1 MRTQLMSQLSSQ
13 PMTPQLFKKVACF
26 TDIHFGLKSNSGVH
40 NKDCEDFVD
49 WYIAKAKAEGCDV
62 GMFMGDW
69 HHNRNSLNITTMD
82 YSLRA
87 LEKLGKAFDNFY
99 FFPGNH
105 DLYYKDKRDIHSV
118 EFGKYIPGITVVHEP
133 TTIGNVTLCPWLV
146 GDEWRSIGKKGG
158 KYIFGHF
165 ELPSFFMNAMV
176 QMPDHG
182 EIQLDSFQNYE
193 LGFSGHFHKRQ
204 QRQNMIYIGN
214 AFPHNYAD
222 AWDDER
228 GMMVLEWDGTPEY
241 HTWPGQP
248 TFRTTKLSE
257 LIDRA
262 DEIILPK
269 QHLRVTLDIDITF
282 EEASFIKEK
291 FIADYDIRE
300 LTLIAE
306 KKDIEINTNIDIHA
320 FESVDQIVSSQII
333 NIDSDQFDKNMLLSI
348 YNNL

>member
-1 MRTQLMSQLSSQ
+1 
-13 PMTPQLFKKVACF
+13 MTHQLFKKVACF
-26 TDIHFGLKSNSGVH
+26 TDIHFGLKSNSSTH
-40 NKDCEDFVD
+40 NQDCEDFVD
-49 WYIAKAKAEGCDV
+49 WYIAKAKEEGCDV
-62 GMFMGDW
+62 GIFMGDW

-87 LEKLGKAFDNFY
+87 LEKLGKAFDKFY

-118 EFGKYIPGITVVHEP
+118 EFGKYIPGITIVHEP
-133 TTIGNVTLCPWLV
+133 TTIGNVTMCPWLV

-182 EIQLDSFQNYE
+182 EIQLDSFESYE

-204 QRQNMIYIGN
+204 QQKNMIYIGN

-222 AWDDER
+222 TWDDDR
-228 GMMVLEWDGTPEY
+228 GMMILEWDGKPEY
-241 HTWPGQP
+241 HTWPDQP
-248 TFRTTKLSE
+248 TFRTITLSR
-257 LIDRA
+257 LIDEA
-262 DEIILPK
+262 DTLILPK
-269 QHLRVTLDIDITF
+269 QHLRVTLDIDITY

-291 FIADYDIRE
+291 FMSDYSIRE
-300 LTLIAE
+300 LTLITE
-306 KKDIEINTNIDIHA
+306 KKNVEINTDIDIQA
-320 FESVDQIVSSQII
+320 FESVDQIVSSQLV
-333 NIDSDQFDKNMLLSI
+333 NIESDTYNKNTLLSI
-348 YNNL
+348 YHSL

>member
-1 MRTQLMSQLSSQ
+1 MS
-13 PMTPQLFKKVACF
+13 LFKKVACF
-26 TDIHFGLKSNSGVH
+26 TDIHFGLKSNSSTH
-40 NKDCEDFVD
+40 NQDCEDFVD
-49 WYIAKAKAEGCDV
+49 WYIAKAKEEGCDT
-62 GMFMGDW
+62 GIFMGDW

-87 LEKLGKAFDNFY
+87 LEKLGQAFDQFY

-133 TTIGNVTLCPWLV
+133 TTIGDVTLCPWLV
-146 GDEWRSIGKKGG
+146 GDEWKTIGKKGG

-182 EIQLDSFQNYE
+182 EIQLDSFKNYE

-222 AWDDER
+222 AWDDDR
-228 GMMVLEWDGTPEY
+228 GMMTLEWGGVPEY
-241 HTWPGQP
+241 YAWDNQP
-248 TFRTTKLSE
+248 TFRTVKLSQ
-257 LIDRA
+257 LIDDA
-262 DEIILPK
+262 DKIILPK
-269 QHLRVTLDIDITF
+269 QHLRVTLDIDISY

-291 FIADYDIRE
+291 FISDYNIRE

-306 KKDIEINTNIDIHA
+306 KKDLEINTSIDIQS

-333 NIDSDQFDKNMLLSI
+333 SIDSEQFNKNTLLEI
-348 YNNL
+348 YNSL

>member
-1 MRTQLMSQLSSQ
+1 
-13 PMTPQLFKKVACF
+13 MTPQLFKKVACF

-49 WYIAKAKAEGCDV
+49 WYIAKAKEEGCDV
-62 GMFMGDW
+62 GIFMGDW

-87 LEKLGKAFDNFY
+87 LEKLGKAFDQFY

-133 TTIGNVTLCPWLV
+133 TTIGDVTLCPWLV

-182 EIQLDSFQNYE
+182 EIQLDSFQHYE

-228 GMMVLEWDGTPEY
+228 GMMVLEWGGQPEY
-241 HTWPGQP
+241 HTWPAQP

-306 KKDIEINTNIDIHA
+306 KKDIEINTNIDIQA

-333 NIDSDQFDKNMLLSI
+333 SIDSDQFDKNMLLSI